1 VSVTGNSG
9 QGRRAPW
16 KLIFRGRRG
25 LATGII
31 LTAIGLHAI
40 DVFVMS
46 TVMPSVVM
54 EIGGAAFY
62 AWPTAIYMVATIV
75 GSASAGPL
83 QAGRGLRFGYIM
95 AAGLFGLGAVIGGA
109 APTIGVLIA
118 GRAVQGWGGGLLLA
132 LSYVLVRTLYPD
144 RLRPRVLAVLSTLW
158 GVAALI
164 GPAVGGVF
172 AEIDWWRGAFWCQV
186 PITLVFIVLALRVV
200 PRAATGKRRAAFPV
214 AAISLLCGGA
224 IAVAA
229 AGNVAI
235 AAGKAGLIALG
246 VLMVVL
252 ALRRDRG
259 GANPMFPS
267 GAFVPA
273 FAPGAM
279 HWVFLLIAMAPTGVG
294 IFLPLAMQSLHGFS
308 PLEAGYFGCLLAL
321 GWTTSAVAASGLH
334 DRGVRRAL
342 MIGPFLTG
350 ASLLTASFLIDQS
363 PPWVFG
369 PLLALGGSGIG
380 MCLPHYTTRIMRV
393 ARRGEEAVTASSVT
407 TVRSLGVA
415 FGSALAGMIANLA
428 GLTGGLEP
436 AAIARA
442 AHWVIAFAGGAPLIA
457 GCIALWLV
465 ARHGREMG
473 LTRR

>member
-1 VSVTGNSG
+1 MAGPAG

-16 KLIFRGRRG
+16 TLIFRGRRG

-144 RLRPRVLAVLSTLW
+144 RLRPRVFAVLSTLW
-158 GVAALI
+158 GAAALV

-200 PRAATGKRRAAFPV
+200 PRARQDRRPTVFPV
-214 AAISLLCGGA
+214 AAIGLLCGGA

-229 AGNVAI
+229 AGNVAT

-246 VLMVVL
+246 AAMVVL

-267 GAFVPA
+267 RAFVPA
-273 FAPGAM
+273 AATGAM

-294 IFLPLAMQSLHGFS
+294 IFLPLAMQTLHGYS
-308 PLEAGYFGCLLAL
+308 PLAAGYFGCLLAL
-321 GWTTSAVAASGLH
+321 GWTTAAIAASGLR
-334 DRGVRRAL
+334 DRGVRRVLTA
-342 MIGPFLTG
+342 GPFVTA
-350 ASLLTASFLIDQS
+350 ASLIATAFLIDDAA
-363 PPWVFG
+363 PWVFG
-369 PLLALGGSGIG
+369 SLLVLAGSGIG

-428 GLTGGLEP
+428 GLTGGLDP
-436 AAIARA
+436 QAIGRA
-442 AHWVIAFAGGAPLIA
+442 AHWVIAFAGCAPLVA
-457 GCIALWLV
+457 GCIALWLLAAHGPELGL
-465 ARHGREMG
+465 ARR
-473 LTRR
+473 